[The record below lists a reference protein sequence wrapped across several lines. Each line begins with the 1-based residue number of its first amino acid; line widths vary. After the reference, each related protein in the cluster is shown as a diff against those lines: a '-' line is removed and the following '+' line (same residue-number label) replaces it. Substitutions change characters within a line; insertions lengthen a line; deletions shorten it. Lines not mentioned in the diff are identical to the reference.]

1 MKYISIFLIIFL
13 LFCIGCRNKDQTKD
27 LKKEAV
33 KVIKPLVKDGEDK
46 SEIEKKV
53 TEVIDKNSKLSPKEK
68 SKIKDELVTEA
79 EKLIAEEI
87 EEIPEIRLDTNDVNI
102 EWASEKGK
110 VLKACAKSFSG
121 NQKQAVME
129 LNDFTAKLYEN
140 GKAVAEMKAKKAV
153 LYADKKEIKVL
164 SGAKITSIENKAVLT
179 ANKILWKSNENKI
192 YAKDGI
198 LKTESGT
205 ITGKNF
211 IVDTKLETFEVNDK
225 KINF

>member
-1 MKYISIFLIIFL
+1 MKYIGICLIVFLV
-13 LFCIGCRNKDQTKD
+13 FCMGCKDKDKSQD
-27 LKKEAV
+27 LKNEAV
-33 KVIKPLVKDGEDK
+33 KVIKPLVKDGEEK

-53 TEVIDKNSKLSPKEK
+53 NEVLDKDSKLSSEEK
-68 SKIKDELVTEA
+68 NKIKEELVKEA
-79 EKLIAEEI
+79 EKLVAEEV

-102 EWASEKGK
+102 EWAGQKGK

-121 NQKQAVME
+121 NQKQAVMV

-140 GKAVAEMKAKKAV
+140 GKAAAEMKAKKAV

-192 YAKDGI
+192 YAKNGI
-198 LKTESGT
+198 LKTEAGT

-225 KINF
+225 NISF

>member
-1 MKYISIFLIIFL
+1 MKYVSICLIVFLV
-13 LFCIGCRNKDQTKD
+13 FCMGCKDKDNSQD
-27 LKKEAV
+27 LKNEAV
-33 KVIKPLVKDGEDK
+33 KVIKPLVKDGEEK

-53 TEVIDKNSKLSPKEK
+53 NEVLDKGSKLSPEEK
-68 SKIKDELVTEA
+68 NKIKDELVKEA
-79 EKLIAEEI
+79 EKLVAEEI
-87 EEIPEIRLDTNDVNI
+87 EEIPEIKLDTNDVNI
-102 EWASEKGK
+102 EWSGQKGK

-121 NQKQAVME
+121 NQKQGIME
-129 LNDFTAKLYEN
+129 LNDFMAKLYEN
-140 GKAVAEMKAKKAV
+140 GKPAAEMKAKKAV

-164 SGAKITSIENKAVLT
+164 SGAKITSIENNAVLT

-225 KINF
+225 NISF